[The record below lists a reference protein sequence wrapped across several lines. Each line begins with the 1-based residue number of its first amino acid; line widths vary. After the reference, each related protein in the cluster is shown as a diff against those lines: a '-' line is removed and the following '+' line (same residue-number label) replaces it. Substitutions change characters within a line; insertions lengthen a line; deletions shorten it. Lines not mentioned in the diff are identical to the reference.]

1 MEQLNYEGEIWKP
14 IDNADN
20 FRVSNFGRIK
30 SIGRKVRYE
39 HAKTRNEHFRYLDDI
54 ILKASYDKRGYKF
67 VYIRR
72 NDGRVKRF
80 SIHRTVAQAFIPNP
94 ENLPVVNHKDG
105 DKANNNVENLEWCTV
120 QYNSQ
125 HSMKIGTSK
134 FGSNHTVSKLNEPF
148 VELLKIK
155 MALGFTISELSYEY
169 NIQHATLSLIKSGKQ
184 WKHVVIPDGIIPIK
198 RDKSFHCGIPIA
210 QVNIDGTIVRKF
222 PSIKSAAEF
231 FRIDVASIQR
241 RLKNPLYNA
250 KDGLNFRKLDF
261 EETITKEMLYGNTNK

>member
-1 MEQLNYEGEIWKP
+1 MEQLNYEGEIWLP
-14 IDNADN
+14 IENASN
-20 FRVSNFGRIK
+20 FMVSNLGRVK
-30 SIGRKVRYE
+30 SIGRKIRYE
-39 HAKTRNEHFRYLDDI
+39 HAKTRQEHFRQTSDV
-54 ILKASYDKRGYKF
+54 ILKEFESKYRYKTVLIRCDDGIKR
-67 VYIRR
+67 
-72 NDGRVKRF
+72 NLMT
-80 SIHRTVAQAFIPNP
+80 HRLVAKAFIPNP
-94 ENLPVVNHKDG
+94 DNLPVVNHKDG
-105 DKANNNVENLEWCTV
+105 NRSNNHVDNLEWCTI

-134 FGSNHTVSKLNEPF
+134 FGSNHTVSKLNETL

-169 NIQHATLSLIKSGKQ
+169 NIQHATLSLIKSEKQ

-231 FRIDVASIQR
+231 FGIDVASIQR
-241 RLKNPLYNA
+241 RLENPLYNA

-261 EETITKEMLYGNTNK
+261 EETITKDMLEEVQ